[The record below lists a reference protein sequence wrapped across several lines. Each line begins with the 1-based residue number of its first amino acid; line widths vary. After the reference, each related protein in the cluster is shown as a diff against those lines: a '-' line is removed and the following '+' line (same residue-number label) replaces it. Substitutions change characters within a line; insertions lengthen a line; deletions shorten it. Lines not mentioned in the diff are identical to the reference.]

1 MYNFRNLLTM
11 KYAIIHNDEVINV
24 INWDGITPFQYPFEH
39 DEMIQ
44 SDELQQASWTQASK
58 KSKLKSPYAK
68 GFLS

>member
-39 DEMIQ
+39 DSMVQ
-44 SDELQQASWTQASK
+44 SNELQIGM
-58 KSKLKSPYAK
+58 KLIDGVWK
-68 GFLS
+68 FEEVENNL